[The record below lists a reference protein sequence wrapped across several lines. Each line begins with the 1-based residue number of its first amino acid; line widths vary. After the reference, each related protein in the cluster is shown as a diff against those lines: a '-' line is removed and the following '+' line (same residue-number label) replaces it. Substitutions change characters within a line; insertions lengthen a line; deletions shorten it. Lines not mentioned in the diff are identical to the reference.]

1 MPSRIFP
8 HAHRAASAR
17 AAAGHVF
24 SPGAF
29 REEFR
34 VSASVG
40 EQHATSAM
48 SPIKRQRPHMDILQ
62 KLKGPPLPSYGG
74 PYGFADTGDT
84 RVGELFGI
92 PRPISS
98 PGNSTSVCEL
108 SHSRRLNFTMVRER
122 DTWPAVAGVH
132 LIRLAGRL
140 QPVLLPA
147 AARNV
152 EFCNKDNAFA

>member
-8 HAHRAASAR
+8 HAHRAAFAR

-29 REEFR
+29 RKEFR

-92 PRPISS
+92 PRLISS

-108 SHSRRLNFTMVRER
+108 SHSRRLNFTSQVDDR
-122 DTWPAVAGVH
+122 WLNGP
-132 LIRLAGRL
+132 
-140 QPVLLPA
+140 
-147 AARNV
+147 
-152 EFCNKDNAFA
+152 